1 MDGSP
6 HDGADFCFLWLAF
19 LKQYINIPQ
28 SRRFP
33 FLWPVSP
40 EKDAPGKGKRPCHAG
55 ECRFRRHTKTETGCT
70 TSTPHAEKCRFR
82 RLPAFYER
90 GSALR
95 GREVLLRR
103 PVFQRSPEKETA
115 PIPLPLNTPRLLL
128 KYCWERLS
136 PDRLPPRQVILAAG
150 FVRGRKGFFG
160 RGENG
165 GIPKTGILKGNKVPR
180 FPRENDSL
188 EERDSPGGFRR
199 RIGCRRPAGEP
210 VKPPAEPPDLFCRN
224 RHRPDTAGAAYG
236 ILPAKRMW

>member
-1 MDGSP
+1 MRGNAGFAGIQKRKRAVQPRPRMRKSAGFAGSP
-6 HDGADFCFLWLAF
+6 LFTNEG
-19 LKQYINIPQ
+19 P
-28 SRRFP
+28 
-33 FLWPVSP
+33 
-40 EKDAPGKGKRPCHAG
+40 PCA
-55 ECRFRRHTKTETGCT
+55 
-70 TSTPHAEKCRFR
+70 AEK
-82 RLPAFYER
+82 
-90 GSALR
+90 
-95 GREVLLRR
+95 VLLRR